1 MEEFREER
9 YYDLLFLCLL
19 FRGMNKID
27 DAQTVQ
33 DHTVLWNL
41 MRKFR

>member
-1 MEEFREER
+1 MEEFRGKR